1 MKVINVGKS
10 KLILE
15 SLNGS
20 SGQKCS
26 SLHNK
31 NVIFRGSINSSEYG
45 STMCC
50 IAMLNDLDELFWVQ
64 QMANIQKNFTDEGG
78 YFVIWS
84 YWKNPDQTNFM
95 GSISKDQDELE
106 AYANSILDSS
116 GLNEFISTRPQK
128 PQVKSGI
135 SIRNGVLHTANSVK
149 VVKLGL

>member
-1 MKVINVGKS
+1 
-10 KLILE
+10 
-15 SLNGS
+15 
-20 SGQKCS
+20 
-26 SLHNK
+26 
-31 NVIFRGSINSSEYG
+31 
-45 STMCC
+45 
-50 IAMLNDLDELFWVQ
+50 MLNDLDELFWVQ
-64 QMANIQKNFTDEGG
+64 QLANIQKNFADDGG

-149 VVKLGL
+149 VVKLGF